1 MSRPDSFDRPPG
13 WSHLEGPDGERPGA
27 ARPASEPSSSQGG
40 RRGVPGGRP
49 RWRRG
54 RSRRH
59 KGLGSQSAGP
69 DFRWPS
75 ASPVPGGPGRAR
87 QSGVPGLD
95 GRVEPG
101 AGASTGEDGA
111 HGVGDGAGGVRGA
124 ARGVRRG
131 AKKGKRRGGR
141 AAAAPL
147 PNRPPQAPDAP
158 AARLRRAVGLL
169 ALYVG
174 IFVLIIVVLGSLSD
188 RADRRT
194 PSPGRTT
201 EPVLSEL
208 SSVWSVQ
215 PAQLRP
221 DLSKAEFLSPV
232 DGSFDANRVV
242 AIGTTWAVLTA
253 DTEDRRVAL
262 HGLDAATG
270 RPLWRTDLPNGVC
283 AAAPVKSR
291 LVCAASTATDPA
303 TGLGVRW
310 RISLFDPATGRES
323 RGVDFTG
330 WLTLI
335 HVNGD
340 RVLLVEQRQPAPHA
354 VLTGLGADLRQRW
367 KLDLRDQLQ
376 HAGLFSD
383 NRIFYRKLPIPDGPA
398 LDRPRIRKVAD
409 GLTALWA
416 GQTTAFVDLR
426 TGTLAGMPRC
436 SRLVDDGKRLWCNDG
451 ARAVA
456 YSYALRMLYG
466 TELNI
471 RLAFPDRDPRAGDV
485 TDPVF
490 LRSDGQA
497 VRVDLT
503 TGATIGPLAQTR
515 NGSAFGL
522 STSPKASFVAGRT
535 LLWDSSTLFAV
546 DARTGKL
553 HWQRPKPRWVD
564 EVWAW
569 RGKLLITGSGVT
581 LLDPADGRQLSAYRQ
596 WHGIDTLPVGDV
608 LVGIGPDEVARLTD
622 P

>member
-1 MSRPDSFDRPPG
+1 MRAAA
-13 WSHLEGPDGERPGA
+13 GA
-27 ARPASEPSSSQGG
+27 MPNGTGNGA
-40 RRGVPGGRP
+40 
-49 RWRRG
+49 
-54 RSRRH
+54 
-59 KGLGSQSAGP
+59 
-69 DFRWPS
+69 
-75 ASPVPGGPGRAR
+75 
-87 QSGVPGLD
+87 SGVP
-95 GRVEPG
+95 
-101 AGASTGEDGA
+101 AGPNGVGSAAAGGGA
-111 HGVGDGAGGVRGA
+111 HGVRT
-124 ARGVRRG
+124 G
-131 AKKGKRRGGR
+131 AKKRKRRRGR
-141 AAAAPL
+141 AAPAPL

-158 AARLRRAVGLL
+158 AARLRRAAGLL

-174 IFVLIIVVLGSLSD
+174 IFVLVIVVLGSLSD

-194 PSPGRTT
+194 PSPSRTT
-201 EPVLSEL
+201 EPTLPEL
-208 SSVWSVQ
+208 SSVWSVE

-242 AIGTTWAVLTA
+242 AVGTTWAVLTA
-253 DTEDRRVAL
+253 DAEDRRVAL

-270 RPLWRTDLPNGVC
+270 RARWRTDLPNGVC
-283 AAAPVKSR
+283 AAVPVKSR

-303 TGLGVRW
+303 TGLGTRW
-310 RISLFDPATGRES
+310 RISLLDPATGRET
-323 RGVDFTG
+323 RGTDFTG

-335 HVNGD
+335 HADGD
-340 RVLLVEQRQPAPHA
+340 RVMLVEQRQPAPHA
-354 VLTGLGADLRQRW
+354 VLTGLDADLRQRW
-367 KLDLRDQLQ
+367 RLDLRDQLQ
-376 HAGLFSD
+376 HGGLFSN

-426 TGTLAGMPRC
+426 TGTLVGMPRC

-451 ARAVA
+451 PRAVA
-456 YSYALRMLYG
+456 YSYTLRALYG
-466 TELNI
+466 TELNT

-490 LRSDGQA
+490 MRSDGQA

-515 NGSAFGL
+515 NGSAFGMI
-522 STSPKASFVAGRT
+522 TSPKAAFVAGRT

-553 HWQRPKPRWVD
+553 HWQQPKPRWLD
-564 EVWAW
+564 EVWTW

-581 LLDPADGRQLSAYRQ
+581 LLDPTDGRQLSAYRQ
-596 WHGIDTLPVGDV
+596 WHGIYTAPVGDT